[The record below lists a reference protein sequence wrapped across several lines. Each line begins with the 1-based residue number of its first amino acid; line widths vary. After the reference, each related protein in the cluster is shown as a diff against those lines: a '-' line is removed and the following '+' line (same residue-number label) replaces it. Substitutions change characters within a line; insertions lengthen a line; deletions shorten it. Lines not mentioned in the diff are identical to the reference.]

1 MAMLKLGEKIVSARV
16 VILILSFVLLIP
28 AAYGYI
34 KTRVNYDILSYL
46 PKDIETMEGQDILVD
61 QFGTGAFSLYVVEG
75 MEDKDISALKEK
87 IENVDHV
94 SKVIWYDSFADLSVP
109 KSMLPDSLYDAFNND
124 EKDATM
130 MAIIFDDTTS
140 ADETMDAIEEIRK
153 ISNKQ
158 CFLSGMSAVVV
169 DTKKLSE
176 KETPIY
182 VLIAVILSSI
192 ILAITMDSIM
202 IPVLFLASI
211 GMAIV
216 YNLGSNIFMGQVS
229 YITKALAAVLQL
241 GVTMDYSIF
250 LWHSYKAQQKEYT
263 DKKEAMAHAIAE
275 TVSSV
280 VGSSITTVAG
290 FVALCFMS
298 FTLGLDLGIV
308 MAKGVVLG
316 VIACVTI
323 LPSLILVFDKAI
335 EKTTHKV
342 ILPEFKGVGKFIAKH
357 YRIFLVLFVIILIPA
372 LYGYKHTKVYYK
384 LDSSLPDSLESVQAN
399 KELAEAFNMNS
410 THMILVTNDQSDK
423 DTRNMMTDI
432 ESIDG
437 VKFCL
442 GLDSII
448 GAGIP
453 SNFIPS
459 EVTEALKSDDWQL
472 ILVGSEY
479 EVASDE
485 VNNQCTEIDNTIDS
499 YNEKNMLVGEAPCTK
514 DLINITDKD
523 FASVST
529 VSIGAIFIIIL
540 CVFGSISLPIVL
552 VAVIEFAIFINMGIP
567 CFTGTEIPFIAS
579 IVIGTI
585 QLGATVDYAILM
597 TTKYKRNRLGGYRK
611 FDAVATACQESVQS
625 IVVSALSFFAA
636 TFGVG
641 LYSDIDMISALCT
654 LMARGALISMCSVI
668 LMLPSALML
677 FDKVIMFRYRKNLMD
692 GPSSQDG
699 SDQAAAPQA

>member
-16 VILILSFVLLIP
+16 VILILGFILLIP

-34 KTRVNYDILSYL
+34 KTKVNYDILSYL
-46 PKDIETMEGQDILVD
+46 PKDIETMVGQDILVD

-75 MEDKDISALKEK
+75 MEDKEVSALKSK

-109 KSMLPDSLYDAFNND
+109 KDMLPEKLYNAFNND
-124 EKDATM
+124 DKDATM

-140 ADETMDAIEEIRK
+140 ADSTMDAIEEIRK
-153 ISNKQ
+153 ISDKQ

-211 GMAIV
+211 GMAIA

-275 TVSSV
+275 TISSV

-308 MAKGVVLG
+308 MAKGVVFG

-323 LPSLILVFDKAI
+323 LPSLILAFDKAI

-357 YRIFLVLFVIILIPA
+357 YKIFLVLFVIILIPA
-372 LYGYKHTKVYYK
+372 IYGYNHTKVYYK

-399 KELAEAFNMNS
+399 TELAKEFNMNS

-423 DTRNMMTDI
+423 DTRNMMSDI
-432 ESIDG
+432 ENIDG

-448 GAGIP
+448 GSGIP

-459 EVTEALKSDDWQL
+459 EVTEALKSDEWQL

-485 VNNQCTEIDNTIDS
+485 VNNQCTEIEKTIDS
-499 YNEKNMLVGEAPCTK
+499 YNDKNMLVGEAPCTK
-514 DLINITDKD
+514 DLIRITDKD
-523 FASVST
+523 FASVSA
-529 VSIGAIFIIIL
+529 VSIGAIFLIIL

-567 CFTGTEIPFIAS
+567 CFTGTELPFIAS

-641 LYSDIDMISALCT
+641 LFSDIDMISALCT
-654 LMARGALISMCSVI
+654 LMARGALISMCAVI

-677 FDKVIMFRYRKNLMD
+677 FDKIIMFRYRKNLID
-692 GPSSQDG
+692 GPSADAG
-699 SDQAAAPQA
+699 KDTVQA

>member
-1 MAMLKLGEKIVSARV
+1 MLKLGEKIVSARV

-372 LYGYKHTKVYYK
+372 IYGYNHTKVYYK

-611 FDAVATACQESVQS
+611 FDAVATACQESIQS

-692 GPSSQDG
+692 GPSSRDG